1 MQRREYLKSLPLT
14 MDKKVGL
21 NLKAEIQNLKY
32 ATESLRQEKSQVRGL
47 EMTDTITLDEAKIF
61 IELF

>member
-1 MQRREYLKSLPLT
+1 
-14 MDKKVGL
+14 MDKKVGS

>member
-14 MDKKVGL
+14 MDKKVGS
-21 NLKAEIQNLKY
+21 NLKDETQNLKY
-32 ATESLRQEKSQVRGL
+32 ATESLRQEKIRGL
-47 EMTDTITLDEAKIF
+47 EMTDTITLDEAKML